1 MQPEQKQP
9 ITRREFIRD
18 TAAAAGLAIGLSV
31 LKPRTVLA
39 APADKPAI
47 EKTRSYNPGMEYRR
61 LGQTGLWVSAVCLG
75 GHWKRIDKVIAAK
88 GAISP
93 YTAPMNA
100 GDMDAFLK
108 NRDEVVSR
116 CMEVGIN
123 TIDFAGDSEAEV
135 YCKVLGKRREQ
146 MFLAYSHPASELR
159 EPPNRTCKKL
169 LELFEAGLKRCNLE
183 YADIWRLMCLER
195 GGEHSAAETDEMLQ
209 ALETAKKQ
217 GKCRFTGISTHDR
230 DWAQALIEKH
240 PNLLQVLVFPYT
252 ARSKALP
259 EHSLFDTIKKYDIGT
274 LGIKPFASNAIFKG
288 DGSPASP
295 MAEEDCRIARLTIR
309 FILNNPQMT
318 APIPGLISKQQVDN
332 MAQAVKERRELDAGE
347 KAELDKAND
356 EMYARLP
363 ADYQWLKQWEYV

>member
-1 MQPEQKQP
+1 
-9 ITRREFIRD
+9 
-18 TAAAAGLAIGLSV
+18 LSV
-31 LKPRTVLA
+31 LKPASGLSVPKPRTALA
-39 APADKPAI
+39 APEDKPAI
-47 EKTRSYNPGMEYRR
+47 EKTRSYNPNMEYRR

-75 GHWKRIDKVIAAK
+75 GHWKRIDKVIQAK
-88 GAISP
+88 GAINP
-93 YTAPMNA
+93 YTAPMDT
-100 GDMDAFLK
+100 GDLDRFLK

-123 TIDFAGDSEAEV
+123 CIDFAGDSEAEV
-135 YCKVLGKRREQ
+135 YCKVLGNRREQ

-159 EPPNRTCKKL
+159 EPSNRTAKKL
-169 LELFEAGLKRCNLE
+169 LELFEAGLKRCKIE

-195 GGEHSAAETDEMLQ
+195 GGEHGQAETDEMLK
-209 ALETAKKQ
+209 ALQTARKQ

-230 DWAQALIEKH
+230 DWARGLIEKH
-240 PNLLQVLVFPYT
+240 PDLLQVLVFPYT
-252 ARSKALP
+252 ANSKVLP
-259 EHSLFDTIKKYDIGT
+259 EHSLFDAIKKHDIGT

-288 DGSPASP
+288 DGSPTGAT
-295 MAEEDCRIARLTIR
+295 AEEDGRIARLTIR

-332 MAQAVKERRELDAGE
+332 MALAVKERRELDAAE

-363 ADYQWLKQWEYV
+363 QEYQWLKQWEYV